1 MEAHVTM
8 TTIDEEYERI
18 FADMDKH
25 KKFMEQ
31 HPFLNFIPDYPSVIN
46 PRHKPLTPEEIQKF
60 MDFVSN
66 LRKKFGTVFDI
77 SSYRTNKSDEDDKD

>member
-25 KKFMEQ
+25 KKFIEQ
-31 HPFLNFIPDYPSVIN
+31 HPFLNFILDYPSVIN
-46 PRHKPLTPEEIQKF
+46 PRQKPLSPEETQKF

-66 LRKKFGTVFDI
+66 LRKKFGTVFVI
-77 SSYRTNKSDEDDKD
+77 PHVNTNNLNDGEN

>member
-25 KKFMEQ
+25 KKLMEQ
-31 HPFLNFIPDYPSVIN
+31 YPFLNFIPDYPSVIN
-46 PRHKPLTPEEIQKF
+46 PNHKPLTPEETKKF
-60 MDFVSN
+60 MDFISN
-66 LRKKFGTVFDI
+66 LRNNNG
-77 SSYRTNKSDEDDKD
+77 